1 MPYNKAMSV
10 ALLSPIGDLVFKRI
24 FGTPQHADILANLL
38 SAVLKLPKSEYEGLE
53 FKDPHIIPDTE
64 DGKLSILDVKL
75 KTKAGRTIDIEIQ
88 VLYIKAMRER
98 ILYYASKLIAEQLS
112 RKERYHKLKPVICV
126 IISAYNLLPEE
137 KKYHNVYKMLNTESH
152 KLFSA
157 LLEIHTVELEK
168 LPVSGDGTDLGNWIR
183 FLRAE
188 KEDEMEMIAET
199 NEMIGRAYG
208 VLAELSAD
216 EEFRAQVAARDKAI
230 LDYNTL
236 MAEAKEEGWEEGK
249 QAGWEEGKQMGREE
263 GREEGKAD
271 IAKNMLGMG
280 FPAEQI
286 HSATG
291 LSIDA
296 IMSL

>member
-1 MPYNKAMSV
+1 MFYNKAMSV
-10 ALLSPIGDLVFKRI
+10 TLLSPIQDLVFKRI
-24 FGTPQHADILANLL
+24 FGTLQYADILADLL
-38 SAVLKLPKSEYEGLE
+38 SSVLQLPQSEYEGLE

-75 KTKAGRTIDIEIQ
+75 KTKSGRMIDIEIQ

-112 RKERYHKLKPVICV
+112 KKERYHKLKPVICV

-137 KKYHNVYKMLNTESH
+137 KKYHNVYKILNTESH

-168 LPVSGDGTDLGNWIR
+168 LPASGDGTKLGNWIR

-188 KEDEMEMIAET
+188 KEDEMEMVAGT

-208 VLAELSAD
+208 VLVELSAD
-216 EEFRAQVAARDKAI
+216 EELRAQVAAREKAI

-236 MAEAKEEGWEEGK
+236 MAEAKEEGWEEG
-249 QAGWEEGKQMGREE
+249 REE
-263 GREEGKAD
+263 GRQEGRQEGKHIGWDERGAD